1 MKRTPRIAFALL
13 LTLAAALRA
22 TAQINTDHV
31 MMMGR
36 NALYYDDYVLS
47 IQRFNMVID
56 AKPFLAEPYYFR
68 GLAKFY
74 LEDYTG
80 AEQDLTK
87 AVERNPYTE
96 SFYELRGLCRVNL
109 ASYDA
114 AEQDYRKATA
124 LNPMNVSCWHNM
136 TLCQLEQKAYG
147 RADSSLTQMLRQW
160 PKRVENYLLKTQV
173 AFAQSDTV
181 QALDYIRQALD
192 IDEFSGQAWSLR
204 AMVSANR
211 GRYKD
216 AEEEL
221 SKAIV
226 QLPRNADLFIN
237 RALARYHLENL
248 RGAMNDYDTALE
260 IEPGNYLGHF
270 NRGLLRAQVA
280 EDNRAIEDFNFV
292 LEQEPTNT
300 IALYNRALLLDRTGD
315 YKGALRDISTVLADY
330 PEFWAGYTTRAA
342 IRRKVGD
349 VYGAERDEFTVT
361 KANIDRRT
369 GQYRPRQ
376 HATRKREDEDPA
388 KYDRLV
394 VEDTQAEQ
402 QYASDYR
409 GRVQERAAALQPLP
423 PYVLSYYIKGYAVG
437 NYVAYHAAVDQ
448 LNKRL
453 PSVARLPNNPAGVT
467 AENLYIHFGNI
478 RVLTSRIQR
487 QRNLTD
493 SYVQRAME
501 YYHVR
506 DFQAAVADLD
516 SAIRRAPD
524 DAMFHFLRAQ
534 CQYAQVMANSQNTD
548 ARPEAQ
554 KMHTSLVKRD
564 LDRVI
569 ELLPDMAYAHY
580 DMGNVQLSEGNYAQA
595 ALAYTR
601 ALELEPRFPDAYY
614 NRGVCYLQ
622 MGQRERGIADLSQAG
637 EYGLYSAYSLIKQ
650 YSKEKK

>member
-1 MKRTPRIAFALL
+1 MKHTLRIAFVFLL
-13 LTLAAALRA
+13 AMAVSRA

-47 IQRFNMVID
+47 IQRFNMVIN

-109 ASYDA
+109 ERYDI

-136 TLCQLEQKAYG
+136 ALCQLEQKAYG
-147 RADSSLTQMLRQW
+147 RADSSLNLMIRQW
-160 PKRVENYLLKTQV
+160 PKRVENYLLKTQI
-173 AFAQSDTV
+173 AFAESDTM
-181 QALDYIRQALD
+181 QALGYIKQALD
-192 IDEFSGQAWSLR
+192 IDEFSGQAWSMQ

-211 GRYKD
+211 GHYKE

-226 QLPRNADLFIN
+226 QLPRNANLFIN
-237 RALARYHLENL
+237 RALARYHLDNL
-248 RGAMNDYDTALE
+248 RGAMSDYDTALE

-315 YKGALRDISTVLADY
+315 YKGALRDISTVLNDY
-330 PEFWAGYTTRAA
+330 PEFWAGYTTRAG

-349 VYGAERDEFTVT
+349 VYGAERDEFTVM
-361 KANIDRRT
+361 KANIEKRT
-369 GQYRPRQ
+369 GTYRPKQR
-376 HATRKREDEDPA
+376 ATRKKEDVDPS

-394 VEDTQAEQ
+394 VEDTQSEQ

-409 GRVQERAAALQPLP
+409 GRVQERAAALQPMP
-423 PYVLSYYIKGYAVG
+423 PYVLSYYIKGSNVG
-437 NYVAYHAAVDQ
+437 HYVAYHAVMDE

-453 PSVARLPNNPAGVT
+453 PSIARLTNNPAGVT
-467 AENLYIHFGNI
+467 AENLDIHFGNI

-487 QRNLTD
+487 KRNLTD

-506 DFQAAVADLD
+506 DFQAAVADMD
-516 SAIRRAPD
+516 SAILHSGD
-524 DAMFHFLRAQ
+524 DAMFYFLRAQ
-534 CQYAQVMANSQNTD
+534 CLYAQVMANSQNAD
-548 ARPEAQ
+548 AKPEAQ

-569 ELLPDMAYAHY
+569 ELLPDLAYAHY
-580 DMGNVQLSEGNYAQA
+580 NLGNVLLSEGNYAQA
-595 ALAYTR
+595 AMAYTR
-601 ALELEPRFPDAYY
+601 ALELESRFPDAYY

-622 MGQRERGIADLSQAG
+622 MGQKDRGIADLSQAG

-650 YSKEKK
+650 YSKDKK

>member
-1 MKRTPRIAFALL
+1 MKRTPRIAFVLLL
-13 LTLAAALRA
+13 LTVALRA
-22 TAQINTDHV
+22 AAQINTDHV

-47 IQRFNMVID
+47 IQRFNMVIN

-109 ASYDA
+109 ERYDI

-136 TLCQLEQKAYG
+136 ALCQLEQKAYG
-147 RADSSLTQMLRQW
+147 RADSSLNLMLRQW
-160 PKRVENYLLKTQV
+160 PKRVENYLLKTQIS
-173 AFAQSDTV
+173 FAEKDTA
-181 QALDYIRQALD
+181 QALAHIRQALD
-192 IDEFSGQAWSLR
+192 IDEFNGQAWSLK

-211 GRYKD
+211 GRYKE

-248 RGAMNDYDTALE
+248 RGAMGDYDTALE

-315 YKGALRDISTVLADY
+315 YKGALRDISTVLKDY

-349 VYGAERDEFTVT
+349 VYGAERDEFAVT
-361 KANIDRRT
+361 KANIEKRT
-369 GQYRPRQ
+369 GQYRPKQR
-376 HATRKREDEDPA
+376 ATRKKEDVDPS

-402 QYASDYR
+402 QYVSDYR
-409 GRVQERAAALQPLP
+409 GRVQERAAVLQPMP
-423 PYVLSYYIKGYAVG
+423 PFVLSYYIKGNAVG
-437 NYVAYHAAVDQ
+437 NYVAYHTILEQ

-453 PSVARLPNNPAGVT
+453 PSVARLTNNPAGVT
-467 AENLYIHFGNI
+467 AENLDIHFGNI

-487 QRNLTD
+487 KRNLAD

-516 SAIRRAPD
+516 SAIHQSQND
-524 DAMFHFLRAQ
+524 VMSYFLRAQ
-534 CQYAQVMANSQNTD
+534 CMYAQVMANSQNVD
-548 ARPEAQ
+548 AKPEAQ
-554 KMHTSLVKRD
+554 KMQTTLVKRD
-564 LDRVI
+564 LDRVV
-569 ELLPDMAYAHY
+569 ELLPDFAYAHY
-580 DMGNVQLSEGNYAQA
+580 DLGNVLLYEGNYAQA
-595 ALAYTR
+595 AMAYTR
-601 ALELEPRFPDAYY
+601 ALELESRFPDAYY

-622 MGQRERGIADLSQAG
+622 MGQLERGIADLSQAG

-650 YSKEKK
+650 YSKERK

>member
-1 MKRTPRIAFALL
+1 MLRIAFVFLL
-13 LTLAAALRA
+13 LTAASRT

-47 IQRFNMVID
+47 IQRFNMVIN
-56 AKPFLAEPYYFR
+56 AKPFLADPYYFR
-68 GLAKFY
+68 ALAKFY
-74 LEDYTG
+74 LEDYMG

-109 ASYDA
+109 QRYDI
-114 AEQDYRKATA
+114 AEQDYSKATA
-124 LNPMNVSCWHNM
+124 LNPMNASCWHNM
-136 TLCQLEQKAYG
+136 ALCQLEQKAYN
-147 RADSSLTQMLRQW
+147 RADSSLNLMIRQW
-160 PKRVENYLLKTQV
+160 PQRVDNYLLKTQV
-173 AFAQSDTV
+173 SLAEKDTA
-181 QALDYIRQALD
+181 QALAYIKQALD
-192 IDEFSGQAWSLR
+192 IDEFSGQAWSMK
-204 AMVSANR
+204 AMVSTNR
-211 GRYKD
+211 GHYKQAD
-216 AEEEL
+216 GEL

-226 QLPRNADLFIN
+226 QLPRNANLYIN
-237 RALARYHLENL
+237 RALVRYHLENL
-248 RGAMNDYDTALE
+248 RGAMSDYDTALE

-315 YKGALRDISTVLADY
+315 YKGALRDISTVLKDY
-330 PEFWAGYTTRAA
+330 PEFWVGYTTRAS

-349 VYGAERDEFTVT
+349 VYGAERDEFVVM
-361 KANIDRRT
+361 KANIEKRT
-369 GQYRPRQ
+369 GAYRPKQ
-376 HATRKREDEDPA
+376 QATRKKEDVDPS

-394 VEDTQAEQ
+394 VGDTQSGQ
-402 QYASDYR
+402 QYVSDYR
-409 GRVQERAAALQPLP
+409 GRVQERTATLQPMP
-423 PYVLSYYIKGYAVG
+423 PYVLSYYIKGSNVG
-437 NYVAYHAAVDQ
+437 HYVAYHAILDQ

-453 PSVARLPNNPAGVT
+453 PSIARLTNNPAGVT
-467 AENLYIHFGNI
+467 AENLDIHFGNI

-487 QRNLTD
+487 KRNLTD

-516 SAIRRAPD
+516 SAINQVQD
-524 DAMFHFLRAQ
+524 NAMYYFLRAQ
-534 CQYAQVMANSQNTD
+534 CQYAQIMANSQNAD
-548 ARPEAQ
+548 AKPEAQ
-554 KMHTSLVKRD
+554 KIQISLVKRD
-564 LDRVI
+564 LNRVI
-569 ELLPDMAYAHY
+569 ELLPDMAYAYY
-580 DMGNVQLSEGNYAQA
+580 DLGNVLLSEGNYAQA
-595 ALAYTR
+595 AMAYTH
-601 ALELEPRFPDAYY
+601 ALEQEPQFPDAYY
-614 NRGVCYLQ
+614 NRGICYLQ
-622 MGQRERGIADLSQAG
+622 MGQKDRGVADLSQAG

>member
-1 MKRTPRIAFALL
+1 MKCTPRIAFVLLL
-13 LTLAAALRA
+13 LTVALRA
-22 TAQINTDHV
+22 AAQINTDHV

-47 IQRFNMVID
+47 IQRFNMVIS

-68 GLAKFY
+68 ALAKFY

-109 ASYDA
+109 ERYDI

-136 TLCQLEQKAYG
+136 ALCQLEQKAYG
-147 RADSSLTQMLRQW
+147 RADSSLNLMLRQW
-160 PKRVENYLLKTQV
+160 PKRVENYLLKTQIS
-173 AFAQSDTV
+173 FAEKDTT
-181 QALDYIRQALD
+181 QALEQIRQALD
-192 IDEFSGQAWSLR
+192 IDEFNGQAWSMR

-211 GRYKD
+211 GRYKE

-237 RALARYHLENL
+237 RALARYHQENL
-248 RGAMNDYDTALE
+248 RGAMSDYDTALE

-315 YKGALRDISTVLADY
+315 YKGALRDISTVLKDY

-349 VYGAERDEFTVT
+349 VYGAERDEFAVT
-361 KANIDRRT
+361 KANIEKRT
-369 GQYRPRQ
+369 GQYRPKQR
-376 HATRKREDEDPA
+376 ATRKKEDVDPS

-402 QYASDYR
+402 QYVSDYR
-409 GRVQERAAALQPLP
+409 GRVQERTAALQPLP
-423 PYVLSYYIKGYAVG
+423 PYVLSYYIKGSAVG
-437 NYVAYHAAVDQ
+437 HYVAYHATIDL

-453 PSVARLPNNPAGVT
+453 PSVARLTNNPAGVT
-467 AENLYIHFGNI
+467 AENLDIHFGNI

-487 QRNLTD
+487 KRNLTD

-516 SAIRRAPD
+516 SAIHQVQD
-524 DAMFHFLRAQ
+524 DGMFYFMRAQ
-534 CQYAQVMANSQNTD
+534 CLYAQVMANSQNAD
-548 ARPEAQ
+548 AKPDAQ
-554 KMHTSLVKRD
+554 KMQTTLVKRD

-580 DMGNVQLSEGNYAQA
+580 DLGNVLLYEGNYAQA
-595 ALAYTR
+595 AMAYTR